1 MAINVRMDE
10 FEKGL
15 IEEIST
21 LSGHSPSVVRDI
33 LESTFLRQ
41 LEFVMNNDQVIIP
54 FLGSLL
60 IRYKG
65 DQYISGTRVA
75 DVDCFFA
82 TSDLF
87 KRLIGDIH
95 DGESD
100 LISQLLQKKIKS
112 ALQDIL
118 DKDN

>member
-1 MAINVRMDE
+1 MAISMRLDE
-10 FEKGL
+10 FEREVV
-15 IEEIST
+15 EEIAT
-21 LSGHSPSVVRDI
+21 LSGHSPTTVSDI

-41 LEFVMNNDQVIIP
+41 LEFAMNNEEVVVP
-54 FLGSLL
+54 FLGLML
-60 IRYKG
+60 VRYKG
-65 DQYISGTRVA
+65 DEYISGTRVA
-75 DVDCFFA
+75 KVECFFA
-82 TSDLF
+82 PSDLF

-118 DKDN
+118 DKDA

>member
-1 MAINVRMDE
+1 MAINLKLDE
-10 FEKGL
+10 FEKDV
-15 IEEIST
+15 IEEIAT
-21 LSGHSPSVVRDI
+21 LSGHSSGVVRDI

-41 LEFVMNNDQVIIP
+41 LEFAMNNEEVIVP
-54 FLGSLL
+54 FLGSVLV
-60 IRYKG
+60 RYKG
-65 DQYISGTRVA
+65 DEYISGTRVA
-75 DVDCFFA
+75 HVECFFA
-82 TSDLF
+82 ASDLF

>member
-1 MAINVRMDE
+1 MQNKEERWMAINLKLDE
-10 FEKGL
+10 FEKDV
-15 IEEIST
+15 IEEIAT
-21 LSGHSPSVVRDI
+21 LSGHSSGVVRDI
-33 LESTFLRQ
+33 LESTFL
-41 LEFVMNNDQVIIP
+41 
-54 FLGSLL
+54 GSVLV
-60 IRYKG
+60 RYKG
-65 DQYISGTRVA
+65 DEYISGTRVA
-75 DVDCFFA
+75 HVECFFA
-82 TSDLF
+82 ASDLF